1 MFTMYYDEIKE
12 RQIVKKTETYQE
24 EKVDEF
30 IQTLPATVNYADDN
44 IKQYTVVHT
53 INDINTPI
61 TFTINTFNYI
71 KLGLQS
77 EYKDFFELT
86 TSDDTK
92 YIISPNEKTLRG
104 FCGWINRLTTE

>member
-1 MFTMYYDEIKE
+1 MFSMYYDETKE
-12 RQIVKKTETYQE
+12 RQVIKKTETYQE
-24 EKVDEF
+24 EKVNEF
-30 IQTLPATVNYADDN
+30 IQSLPATVNYAEDN
-44 IKQYTVVHT
+44 IKEYTVVHT
-53 INDINTPI
+53 DDDINTPI

-71 KLGLQS
+71 KLALQS

-86 TSDDTK
+86 INDTK